1 VRGLARF
8 SLYLAVALIAAQTV
22 TLAQQTD
29 LKGTLRRGPDGK
41 LYLDTSQP
49 PPPAPSAEA
58 APADNPAPPPAAVP
72 AGVAGP
78 AAPAPAARGGP
89 RSLAVCPHGCSYAS
103 LAQALSAAG
112 PGDTVSIGAG
122 IYAEAGVIAADRVR
136 LIAAPGVEIK
146 GVAVEGKAAIVVKG
160 SDVLIEGI
168 DCSQIS
174 VPDHNGACVRLE
186 GHNLTLRHVHFHD
199 AEEGVLT
206 GPQTGTLTIEDSV
219 LERLGAGGLA
229 HAVYAGEMEA
239 LVIRRSAIL
248 SSKGEGHEVKSR
260 AAATTIENSVIASLD
275 GLDSRTLD
283 IPNGGVLTV
292 RDSVLEKGL
301 NSTTSEVI
309 GFGLEGV
316 KYPVNAVR
324 LDKVKVIIDRKG
336 GVLMNG
342 HTDDNYTDVS
352 VTGGERAVDSRLR
365 WVADRAAAGLPAY
378 PQLPSVAGA
387 PKAETGERAALRVC
401 PSGCSSNTLT
411 DALRTAPSGSTI
423 TIGPGYY
430 HEGGALRANH
440 VTLKAEPGVHLEG
453 GAVEGKAALV
463 IKGDD
468 TVIEGLDCSRIE
480 VPDQNG
486 ACIRLEGRNL
496 TLRKVYFHDSQEG
509 LLAND
514 GTGTILIE
522 DSRFEKLGAAGR
534 SHAIYVGKADS
545 LTIRGTSITATQGKG
560 HGVKSR
566 AAHLVIETSV
576 IATLDGQDS
585 RLIDVANGGDLLIR
599 RSVLEKGPA
608 SDNVEA
614 IGFGLEGMSYAENSL
629 KIEDCQIIL
638 DRPDA
643 TLARS
648 VLHGSVTGGRIV
660 GGSVGGGK
668 ELVGRLTDLV
678 APGRVGDNLTFAA
691 DVAVFGDR
699 AAAGLKPFPALPGR

>member
-1 VRGLARF
+1 MRGLARF
-8 SLYLAVALIAAQTV
+8 SFYLAVALIAAQTV

-41 LYLDTSQP
+41 LYVDTSQP
-49 PPPAPSAEA
+49 PPAPAPAEA
-58 APADNPAPPPAAVP
+58 APDGEPPPP
-72 AGVAGP
+72 AGVA
-78 AAPAPAARGGP
+78 APAPTSVPAAQSAHSGP
-89 RSLAVCPHGCSYAS
+89 RNLAVCPHGCPYAS

-122 IYAEAGVIAADRVR
+122 TYAEAGVIAADRVK
-136 LIAAPGVEIK
+136 LIAAPGAEVK

-160 SDVLIEGI
+160 SDVVIDGL
-168 DCSQIS
+168 DCSEIS

-206 GPQTGTLTIEDSV
+206 GPDTGTLTIEDSV

-229 HAVYAGEMEA
+229 HGIYAGAMEA

-275 GLDSRTLD
+275 GLDSRTID
-283 IPNGGVLTV
+283 VPNGGVLTV

-309 GFGLEGV
+309 GFGLEGI
-316 KYPVNAVR
+316 KYPTNAVR
-324 LDKVKVIIDRKG
+324 LDKVRVIIDRKG
-336 GVLMNG
+336 GTLLNG
-342 HTDDNYTDVS
+342 HTEDSYTEVS
-352 VTGGERAVDSRLR
+352 VTGGDRAVDSRLR
-365 WVADRAAAGLPAY
+365 WAADRAAAGLPAY
-378 PQLPSVAGA
+378 PQLPAVAGA
-387 PKAETGERAALRVC
+387 PKVETGERATLRVC
-401 PSGCSSNTLT
+401 PSGCPSNTLT

-423 TIGPGYY
+423 VIGPGYY

-480 VPDQNG
+480 VGDLNG

-522 DSRFEKLGAAGR
+522 DSRFEKLGAGGR
-534 SHAIYVGKADS
+534 AHAIYVGKADS

-566 AAHLVIETSV
+566 AARLVIENSV

-585 RLIDVANGGDLLIR
+585 RLIDVANGGDFVVRHSI
-599 RSVLEKGPA
+599 LEKGPA

-614 IGFGLEGMSYAENSL
+614 IGFGLEGMSYADNSI

-638 DRPDA
+638 DRPDG
-643 TLARS
+643 TVARS
-648 VLHGSVTGGRIV
+648 LVHGSVTGGRVV
-660 GGSVGGGK
+660 GGNVGGGK

-691 DVAVFGDR
+691 DVAVFADR